1 MVLLARLYDH
11 DGIVSDDYDVLVQLK
26 LLVSFINFLGRYVP
40 PYTMVVLVLRIVH
53 HPQSLVW
60 G

>member
-1 MVLLARLYDH
+1 MVLLVRLYDP
-11 DGIVSDDYDVLVQLK
+11 DGIVPVDADVLMQMK
-26 LLVSFINFLGRYVP
+26 LLVSFTNLLGRYVP

>member
-1 MVLLARLYDH
+1 MVLLVRLYDP
-11 DGIVSDDYDVLVQLK
+11 DGIVPVDADVLMQMK
-26 LLVSFINFLGRYVP
+26 LLVSLTNVFGRYVP
-40 PYTMVVLVLRIVH
+40 TYTMVVLVLRFVH

>member
-1 MVLLARLYDH
+1 MVLLVRLYDP
-11 DGIVSDDYDVLVQLK
+11 DGIVPVDADVLMQMK
-26 LLVSFINFLGRYVP
+26 LLVSFTNFLGRYVP